1 MRRTENQTYHHTH
14 TIAAKQTI
22 PISNGHVKC
31 YANRKK
37 PIDKSGQPN
46 KLEMKTVE
54 RRRRHQIRT
63 LNLVMYK

>member
-1 MRRTENQTYHHTH
+1 MGMWNATQTE
-14 TIAAKQTI
+14 
-22 PISNGHVKC
+22 
-31 YANRKK
+31 KK

-54 RRRRHQIRT
+54 RRRRHQSRT